1 MKIPGFARC
10 LVVGFAMFFLAAC
23 SGGKPRAERDESGKI
38 PVTTVSVEAREAFL
52 KGRQLLD
59 TLRATD
65 ARQYFVEATELD
77 PDFALAHLRLA
88 NTATTNAEFFEELER
103 AKGTMGLAS
112 DGEQMLISALAA
124 AVDSEPE
131 VQRELLE
138 DLVAAYPED
147 ERSHNALAIFL
158 FGQQE
163 YAPAIAEYRAA
174 IAINPDFSP
183 PYNQLGYA
191 LRTIGDFAGAEEAFE
206 HYVELIPDQ
215 PNPYDSYA
223 ELLMKMGRFEESI
236 DQYRAALG
244 VDPNFVAS
252 YVGIANNQMFMGRT
266 ADARAT
272 LDALE
277 GIARNDGE
285 RRQACTWKAV
295 SYLYDRG
302 PDSALAEAQR
312 RFDIAAE
319 TDDRG
324 AMVGDLNF
332 MGNILLEN
340 GAIDEA
346 LARFRDSVQMAESAD
361 IPDEVKEAARR
372 NHLFD
377 TARCALAAGDA
388 DAATTM
394 AARYAEAV
402 AVNDVRFEVQQ
413 SHELNA
419 MLEIA
424 AGNEGAALLELD
436 QANQLNPRVML
447 LRARALQGMG
457 DLDDARSALH
467 ELIDFNQLSVNL
479 AYVRPRAR
487 EMVESL

>member
-1 MKIPGFARC
+1 MKISVFARYGVAGLAVC
-10 LVVGFAMFFLAAC
+10 IVAAC
-23 SGGKPRAERDESGKI
+23 SGGEPKAGRDESGKI
-38 PVTTVSVEAREAFL
+38 PITTDSAAARKAFL
-52 KGRQLLD
+52 EGRQLLD
-59 TLRATD
+59 ALRVTD
-65 ARQYFVEATELD
+65 ARQYFVEATALD

-88 NTATTNAEFFEELER
+88 NTATTNAEFFEELGR
-103 AKGTMGLAS
+103 AKATMGLAS

-124 AVDSEPE
+124 AIDSEPDI
-131 VQRELLE
+131 QREVLE
-138 DLVAAYPED
+138 KLVASYAED
-147 ERSHNALAIFL
+147 ERAHNALAIFL

-163 YAPAIAEYRAA
+163 YEPAIAEYRAA
-174 IAINPDFSP
+174 IAINPDFST

-191 LRTIGDFAGAEEAFE
+191 LRTIGDFAGAEEAFQR
-206 HYVELIPDQ
+206 YVELIPDQ

-236 DQYRAALG
+236 AKYRAALE

-252 YVGIANNQMFMGRT
+252 YVGIANNQMFMGHT
-266 ADARAT
+266 ADARGT

-295 SYLYDRG
+295 SYLYDLDT
-302 PDSALAEAQR
+302 DSALAEAQR
-312 RFDIAAE
+312 RYDIAAQ

-332 MGNILLEN
+332 MGNILLAS

-346 LARFRDSVQMAESAD
+346 LAKFQESVEMAESAD
-361 IPDEVKEAARR
+361 IPDEVQEATRR

-377 TARCALAAGDA
+377 AARCALAAGDA
-388 DAATTM
+388 EAAMTI
-394 AARYAEAV
+394 AAQYADAV

-424 AGNEGAALLELD
+424 VGDEGAALLELD

-467 ELIDFNQLSVNL
+467 DLIDFNQLNVNL
-479 AYVRPRAR
+479 AYVRPKAQ
-487 EMVESL
+487 EMVEEI